1 MSLSTDT
8 LSSALQTYSI
18 LGIGLLAG
26 AQLSFTFV
34 SVPALLSGA
43 STAPASTIAT
53 QWKTLYDRAVGPVV
67 TLSMTSTIGFA
78 ALAYRTATAAAA
90 AATSS
95 VTSPPGLTNTPPAAS
110 AMVTKR
116 NFYIAA
122 AVLAFSVAPYTR
134 LVMWENISQLEKLA
148 GAAGPAGKGTAG
160 SAATQGLVQRWGELN
175 LYRACMPLLSALCG
189 LLAAVS

>member
-1 MSLSTDT
+1 MSLSPDT

-34 SVPALLSGA
+34 SVPALLSGS

-67 TLSMTSTIGFA
+67 TLSMTSTVGFA
-78 ALAYRTATAAAA
+78 LLAYRTATAA
-90 AATSS
+90 TS
-95 VTSPPGLTNTPPAAS
+95 VTSPPGLTNTPPA

-148 GAAGPAGKGTAG
+148 GAAGAAGKGTAS
-160 SAATQGLVQRWGELN
+160 SAATHGLVQRWGDLN
-175 LYRACMPLLSALCG
+175 LYRACMPLLSAVCG